1 MTGFPRADLWVEWV
15 GRKARGV
22 ADSGA
27 DHAGVDPE
35 FALRTPKAT
44 HAKDCL
50 LKALEGVFEGGV
62 EHKMSV
68 RAWHCLCSAGQGQ
81 VRGYDGRCGL
91 IAKKHRAPPWTPL
104 YAFGLA
110 VWPASFLLAGSA
122 VVQVL
127 LALVLVQDEAD
138 VEIV

>member
-1 MTGFPRADLWVEWV
+1 
-15 GRKARGV
+15 
-22 ADSGA
+22 
-27 DHAGVDPE
+27 
-35 FALRTPKAT
+35 
-44 HAKDCL
+44 
-50 LKALEGVFEGGV
+50 
-62 EHKMSV
+62 
-68 RAWHCLCSAGQGQ
+68 
-81 VRGYDGRCGL
+81 
-91 IAKKHRAPPWTPL
+91 L